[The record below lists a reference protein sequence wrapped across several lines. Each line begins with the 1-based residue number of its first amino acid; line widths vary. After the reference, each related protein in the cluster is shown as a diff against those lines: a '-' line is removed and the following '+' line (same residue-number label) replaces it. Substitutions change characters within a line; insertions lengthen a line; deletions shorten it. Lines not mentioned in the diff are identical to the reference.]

1 MGILEALG
9 VQLALHV
16 PGYAPA
22 VAGTAARPV
31 RARISRPGLDDEVV
45 VFETVHPDV
54 ALPFARALEAAHAL
68 EANRPSL
75 DDMTINESARRSA
88 GKLIAAP
95 QNRRGRT
102 VELAHRPPSSRL
114 THLGRRWFRPAFRPG
129 AASVAERP
137 SRSEEHTSELQS
149 LMRISYAVFCLK
161 KKKTYAIT

>member
-9 VQLALHV
+9 VELALQL
-16 PGYAPA
+16 PGDAPA

-45 VFETVHPDV
+45 VFETVQPDV

-95 QNRRGRT
+95 PNRRGRT
-102 VELAHRPPSSRL
+102 VELDHRPPPYRL
-114 THLGRRWFRPAFRPG
+114 THSGRRLLRPALRTG
-129 AASVAERP
+129 AGPVAERP
-137 SRSEEHTSELQS
+137 SQPPHGPPTPQPPP
-149 LMRISYAVFCLK
+149 
-161 KKKTYAIT
+161 

>member
-1 MGILEALG
+1 MLL
-9 VQLALHV
+9 
-16 PGYAPA
+16 
-22 VAGTAARPV
+22 RPP
-31 RARISRPGLDDEVV
+31 RSTRTDTLFPYTTLFRS
-45 VFETVHPDV
+45 
-54 ALPFARALEAAHAL
+54 LPFARALEAAHAL

-137 SRSEEHTSELQS
+137 SKRRQGSRHQMPPLPRRPAALRKAT
-149 LMRISYAVFCLK
+149 
-161 KKKTYAIT
+161 TYATHGSANLRT

>member
-9 VQLALHV
+9 VELALQL
-16 PGYAPA
+16 PGVAPA

-75 DDMTINESARRSA
+75 DDMTINDSARRSA

-102 VELAHRPPSSRL
+102 VELAHRPPSPRL
-114 THLGRRWFRPAFRPG
+114 THLGTRWFTPASPPG
-129 AASVAERP
+129 AASGRAPPSHRP
-137 SRSEEHTSELQS
+137 QRRPPHIPT
-149 LMRISYAVFCLK
+149 
-161 KKKTYAIT
+161 T